1 MAGTK
6 EQGSFKEIVSP
17 FLRSK
22 IEDLKNN
29 YGTNSKEYFAIASQY
44 LKSDKENYSSNIE
57 RKRHYESNVE
67 INYEGLPL
75 IGVERLYKPTI
86 LIEPTTVC
94 AAHCRWCLRGQYP
107 IQTMK
112 KDEIIRA
119 TKYMSSKENKEELF
133 EVLITGGDPL
143 MSLPLLKFTL
153 EQIEKNAPNISIIR
167 IGTRVPFQ
175 DPERIN
181 DSMLELF
188 SNFKKFRFEAGINV
202 NHPIEFWEESIKS
215 IKKLQSVGFK
225 IYNQNPLLKGV
236 NDDFNT
242 LVELYSKLRK
252 NDVEAHYLFHA
263 IPMVGTNHHRT
274 SLKTGYDL
282 TSKLSSCG
290 LFSGRSKPKYAVLS
304 DIGKIVIYEDTI
316 VKKRT
321 EDNSLLLK
329 SGFNYDE
336 RLKWNPSW
344 VKPQSVEIA
353 KDGTMYTW
361 YLDGDDK
368 K

>member
-6 EQGSFKEIVSP
+6 EQGSFREIVSP
-17 FLRSK
+17 FLKSK
-22 IEDLKNN
+22 IEVLKKS
-29 YGTNSKEYFAIASQY
+29 YGIDSKEYFAVASQY
-44 LKSDKENYSSNIE
+44 LKSKKENYSSNIE
-57 RKRHYESNVE
+57 RTRHYESNVE
-67 INYEGLPL
+67 LNYQGYPL
-75 IGVERLYKPTI
+75 VGVERLYKPTI

-112 KDEIIRA
+112 KDQIIRA
-119 TKYMSSKENKEELF
+119 TKYMSSKENKKDLF

-143 MSLPLLKFTL
+143 MSLPLLKYTL
-153 EQIEKNAPNISIIR
+153 EQIENNAPNISIIR

-188 SNFKKFRFEAGINV
+188 SSFKKFRFEAGINV
-202 NHPIEFWEESIKS
+202 NHPLEFWDESIDS
-215 IKKLQSVGFK
+215 IKRLQSIGFK

-236 NDDFNT
+236 NDDFAT
-242 LVELYSKLRK
+242 LVELYKKLRE
-252 NDVEAHYLFHA
+252 NDIEAHYLFHA
-263 IPMVGTNHHRT
+263 IPMVGTSHHRT

-282 TSKLSSCG
+282 TRRLSSSG

-316 VKKRT
+316 IKKRS
-321 EDNSLLLK
+321 EDNSLLLN
-329 SGFNYDE
+329 SGYNYNE
-336 RLKWNPSW
+336 RK
-344 VKPQSVEIA
+344 
-353 KDGTMYTW
+353 M
-361 YLDGDDK
+361 
-368 K
+368 

>member
-6 EQGSFKEIVSP
+6 EQGSFREIVSP
-17 FLRSK
+17 FLKSK
-22 IEDLKNN
+22 IEDLKKS
-29 YGTNSKEYFAIASQY
+29 YGIDSKEYFAVASQY
-44 LKSDKENYSSNIE
+44 LKSKKENYSSNIE
-57 RKRHYESNVE
+57 RTRHYESNVE
-67 INYEGLPL
+67 LNYQGHPL
-75 IGVERLYKPTI
+75 VGVERLYKPTI

-112 KDEIIRA
+112 KDQIIRA
-119 TKYMSSKENKEELF
+119 TKYMSSKENKKDLF

-143 MSLPLLKFTL
+143 MSLPLLKYTL
-153 EQIEKNAPNISIIR
+153 EQIENNAPNISIIR

-188 SNFKKFRFEAGINV
+188 SSFKKFRFV
-202 NHPIEFWEESIKS
+202 NHPLEFWDESIDS
-215 IKKLQSVGFK
+215 IKRLQSIGFK

-236 NDDFNT
+236 NDDFAT
-242 LVELYSKLRK
+242 LVELYKKLRE
-252 NDVEAHYLFHA
+252 NDIEAHYLFHA
-263 IPMVGTNHHRT
+263 IPMVGTSHHRT

-282 TSKLSSCG
+282 TRRLSSCG

-316 VKKRT
+316 IKKRS
-321 EDNSLLLK
+321 EDNSLLLN
-329 SGFNYDE
+329 SGFNYNE
-336 RLKWNPSW
+336 RKMWNPSW
-344 VKPQSVEIA
+344 RKPQSVEIA
-353 KDGTMYTW
+353 EDGTMYTW
-361 YLDGDDK
+361 YLDGDDQK
-368 K
+368 